1 MKKSIPLF
9 SLLLALGMFTAGPIV
24 TQHGL
29 LAAGVAHADGTDG
42 GGAGSENGSDGSAG
56 SHDGSDDSAGSNG
69 GADDNGNDDDVT
81 GIDNPDEADT
91 TATTGTTRSVRC
103 NFVGCA

>member
-1 MKKSIPLF
+1 MKKSIPLL
-9 SLLLALGMFTAGPIV
+9 SLLLALGLFTAGPIV
-24 TQHGL
+24 MQHGP
-29 LAAGVAHADGTDG
+29 LAVGVAHADGTDG
-42 GGAGSENGSDGSAG
+42 GNAGSDDGSDGGA
-56 SHDGSDDSAGSNG
+56 GSDDSADSSG

-91 TATTGTTRSVRC
+91 TATTSTTRSVKC